1 MKKKMSDNKNI
12 IYLIVFILV
21 FLFILMDV
29 FRHQVTS
36 YDNWAYQVFV
46 EDLRNDNLTSIMKVI
61 TSLGSAIFIG
71 AASALLFLLY
81 KNKKDVYILLLNTVI
96 IVVINDFIK
105 FLVHRPRPIGYN
117 LINETNYSFPSGHS
131 MVSTFFY
138 GFLIYLVYKEIS
150 NQKLKY
156 LIISILALL
165 IILICISRIY
175 LGVHYLSD
183 TIAGFAL
190 SMTYIMIL
198 LVYNKKHKGKKEQ

>member
-1 MKKKMSDNKNI
+1 
-12 IYLIVFILV
+12 
-21 FLFILMDV
+21 MDV

-46 EDLRNDNLTSIMKVI
+46 EDLRNDNLTSVMKVI

-71 AASALLFLLY
+71 AAAALLFLLY
-81 KNKKDVYILLLNTVI
+81 KNKKDVYILLFNTVI

-150 NQKLKY
+150 NKKLKY

>member
-12 IYLIVFILV
+12 IYLVVFILV

-71 AASALLFLLY
+71 AAAALLFLLY

-150 NQKLKY
+150 NKTLKY